1 MDAGTLPVSFPVPE
15 QGGRRTGHRACL
27 LLAALLSLSSIP
39 SAACPFCEA
48 PSTTY
53 SEQLGSAQA
62 AALLAWVSTQPP
74 DRETG
79 LGGTTH
85 YRLLQIARDESES
98 LVRNQAL
105 TLNQHQTGAAG
116 ELFLVFG
123 NQLDGKYSWGL
134 AQPVTQACWDYLVGA
149 PARSAPPR
157 QRLAYYLRYLEHPEP
172 DVAIDAFG
180 EFANARYEDLL
191 LVVDLLPRERLR
203 DWLSNPE
210 VTPTR
215 RGLYGMMLGLCGTGE
230 DAEFLKDQIL
240 PASTEPRLGTDG
252 MMAGY
257 LLLTGPLGLDVLVA
271 TKLKPSDAAIG
282 EAFAAIQALRFMWT
296 YGQHR
301 IPPERLCQA
310 MWTLL
315 DHSQLADQAVIDLAR
330 WQDWTVMDR
339 LLTRYGQGN
348 YADRHVKQAI
358 VRYLLVAERDVPA
371 DPEAT
376 LPAHVVQ
383 ARKYLE
389 ELRMSDPATVRYV
402 ERHFFD

>member
-1 MDAGTLPVSFPVPE
+1 M
-15 QGGRRTGHRACL
+15 
-27 LLAALLSLSSIP
+27 SLSFTP
-39 SAACPFCEA
+39 LWACPFCEA

-53 SEQLGSAQA
+53 SEQLGTAQA
-62 AALLAWVSTQPP
+62 AVLLAWISTHPP

-79 LGGTTH
+79 LGGMTQ
-85 YRLLQIARDESES
+85 YRVLQIARDESES
-98 LVRNQAL
+98 LARNQTL
-105 TLNQHQTGAAG
+105 TLNQYQTGQVG
-116 ELFLVFG
+116 ELFLAFG
-123 NQLDGKYSWGL
+123 NQLDGQHNWGL
-134 AQPVTQACWDYLVGA
+134 AQPVTQACWDYMVGA
-149 PARSAPPR
+149 PARTAPPR
-157 QRLAYYLRYLEHPEP
+157 QRLAYYLQFLEHSEP

-203 DWLSNPE
+203 EWLSNSE

-240 PASTEPRLGTDG
+240 PASAEPRLGNDG

-257 LLLTGPLGLDVLVA
+257 LLLTGPRGLDVLIA
-271 TKLKPSDAAIG
+271 AKLEPRDVPVG
-282 EAFAAIQALRFMWT
+282 ETFAAIQSLRFMWT
-296 YGQHR
+296 YGQHS

-310 MWTLL
+310 MQTLL
-315 DHSQLADQAVIDLAR
+315 EHPLLADQAVIDLAR

-339 LLTRYGQGN
+339 LLSRYGQGN

-358 VRYLLVAERDVPA
+358 VRYLLVADRDAPA
-371 DPEAT
+371 DPQAI
-376 LPAHVVQ
+376 LPAHVAQ

-389 ELRMSDPATVRYV
+389 ELRRSDPATVKYV
-402 ERHFFD
+402 ERHNFD